1 MSNEENA
8 RMPDAILPDSFSLRP
23 ESMLCFDLY
32 ATHHAV
38 GQVYQPLLAEFGL
51 TYPQY
56 LVMVVLWERDGNTV
70 NELGARLD
78 LASSTLTPLIKR
90 LEAQGLVVRNRDK
103 EDERKVRVRLTV
115 EGRTLEQRT
124 AHVPSCVAKAFGLS
138 VDDFV
143 RLHEM
148 LGKLRV
154 AIKNRERAPAR
165 EADGPRI
172 STDV

>member
-1 MSNEENA
+1 MS
-8 RMPDAILPDSFSLRP
+8 DAILPDSFSLRP

-56 LVMVVLWERDGNTV
+56 LVMIVLWESDGSTV

-90 LEAQGLVVRNRDK
+90 LEAQGLVARNRDT
-103 EDERKVRVRLTV
+103 EDERKVRVRLTA
-115 EGRTLEQRT
+115 EGRTLKQRT

-143 RLHEM
+143 LLHEM
-148 LGKLRV
+148 LGKLRG
-154 AIKNRERAPAR
+154 AIKNRQQTPSGVADQQPISAAP
-165 EADGPRI
+165 
-172 STDV
+172 

>member
-1 MSNEENA
+1 MA
-8 RMPDAILPDSFSLRP
+8 DAKLPDGFELRP

-56 LVMVVLWERDGNTV
+56 LVMIVLWERDGSTV

-90 LEAQGLVVRNRDK
+90 LEAQGLVVRNRDT
-103 EDERKVRVRLTV
+103 EDERKVRVRLTAA
-115 EGRTLEQRT
+115 GRKLEQDT
-124 AHVPSCVAKAFGLS
+124 SHIPSCVAKAFGLNIEE
-138 VDDFV
+138 FV
-143 RLHEM
+143 QLHEM
-148 LGKLRV
+148 LGRLRG
-154 AIKNRERAPAR
+154 AIKTRLRTPAG
-165 EADGPRI
+165 EAG
-172 STDV
+172 

>member
-1 MSNEENA
+1 MADAVLPEN
-8 RMPDAILPDSFSLRP
+8 FSLRP

-56 LVMVVLWERDGNTV
+56 LVMIVLWEREGSTV

-90 LEAQGLVVRNRDK
+90 LEAQGLVARNRDTK
-103 EDERKVRVRLTV
+103 DERKVRVRLTA
-115 EGRTLEQRT
+115 EGRTLEQKT

-138 VDDFV
+138 VEEFV
-143 RLHEM
+143 QLHEM
-148 LGKLRV
+148 LVKLRE
-154 AIKNRERAPAR
+154 AIKNRQQKPSG
-165 EADGPRI
+165 EADQQPV
-172 STDV
+172 SADP

>member
-1 MSNEENA
+1 
-8 RMPDAILPDSFSLRP
+8 MPDAILPDSFRLRP

-38 GQVYQPLLAEFGL
+38 GQVYQPLLSEFGL

-56 LVMVVLWERDGNTV
+56 LVLIVLWERDGSTV

-90 LEAQGLVVRNRDK
+90 LEAQGLVVRNRDT
-103 EDERKVRVRLTV
+103 EDERRVRVRLTV

-138 VDDFV
+138 VEEFV
-143 RLHEM
+143 QLHEM
-148 LGKLRV
+148 LGRLRV
-154 AIKNRERAPAR
+154 AIKKREQTTSG
-165 EADGPRI
+165 E
-172 STDV
+172 TD